1 MRFTA
6 KDLVGTLLA
15 GAAVAVTLAVTNA
28 WGWPLLADYRAGAV
42 ALAVIGFGMCAAAS
56 DYSTVHGPDPLV
68 IVAGILGVAALGLMI
83 AALVWATATLFV
95 WFAATIIALWL
106 IATVR
111 HLVTPVARP
120 VAA

>member
-28 WGWPLLADYRAGAV
+28 WGWPLLADYRAGTV
-42 ALAVIGFGMCAAAS
+42 ALAVIGFGMCAAGS
-56 DYSTVHGPDPLV
+56 DYSTVRGPDPFV
-68 IVAGILGVAALGLMI
+68 MVAGILGVAALGLMI
-83 AALVWATATLFV
+83 AALFWATATLFV
-95 WFAATIIALWL
+95 WFAATIVALW
-106 IATVR
+106 AVTTVR